1 MLLWIALVLAL
12 LQPPRL
18 LVIGDSLSRG
28 LYASSADGGYAYR
41 LAEEMGADLGL
52 MPSCTLAGAEQN
64 WAAWDWPAGVI
75 VVELGTND
83 AAGNLFCPQ
92 IDERE
97 WAARYGAFLDTLQ
110 SSGARVVVATVPWLG
125 QPPEAT
131 ARYNEYIA
139 SEAGKRGIVVVDL
152 WTPMQACGVDCLSR
166 PDQASPFEPDFHGD
180 GFHPNDDGHR
190 LIAGALAAALRPRVT
205 FLPVAWRCQEK
216 DL

>member
-1 MLLWIALVLAL
+1 
-12 LQPPRL
+12 L

-41 LAEEMGADLGL
+41 LAGEMGAGLGL
-52 MPSCTLAGAEQN
+52 MPSCTLAGAEQG
-64 WAAWDWPAGVI
+64 WAAWAWPADVI

-83 AAGNLFCPQ
+83 AMHNAGCPQ

-110 SSGARVVVATVPWLG
+110 ASGAPHRALGTTRVVVATIPWLG

-139 SEAGKRGIVVVDL
+139 SEARKRGITVVDL
-152 WTPMQACGVDCLSR
+152 WTPMQACGADCLSR
-166 PDQASPFEPDFHGD
+166 PDQASPFAPDFHGD
-180 GFHPNDDGHR
+180 GFHPNDEGHR
-190 LIAGALAAALRPRVT
+190 LIAGALARAVQLKAWW
-205 FLPVAWRCQEK
+205 LPLVY
-216 DL
+216 